1 MLTFMI
7 VTALCIFV
15 WPIFLPLTIGYLIG
29 GPVLAIVF
37 LVLFWMILGALQ

>member
-37 LVLFWMILGALQ
+37 LIGFWLLIAALQ